1 MAISFDAVSV
11 SVPATTANLGS
22 GFDSAGLAL
31 GLYDDATFELLPSA
45 DVEVDIHGEGA
56 DTLPRDSHNLMVRA
70 FYESCDTFN
79 IPPMGIR
86 LAANNR
92 IPQKRGLGSSAS
104 AIVSGVCAAAAF
116 GGYDIADRD
125 VQDAVFSSASRIEGH
140 PDNVAP
146 AVYGG
151 LTLSWKSVRSVGSEA
166 DGPTSFP
173 SSADRPAGSGVSG
186 VSGIAGGP
194 EDGSFAGYGLDPE
207 DAAQEDASH
216 TGSCTGQ
223 FYSVRYPVSS
233 QISVYVFI
241 PDFELSTEEAR
252 SALPF
257 SVPFSD
263 AAANLGRAAL
273 LPYVL
278 SDAPNTGALYRSAGA
293 PEEGSSCGTSMHQ
306 VLFDATEDR
315 LHQQYRGGLMPE
327 SYGLVKALRAHG
339 FAACISGAGPCVLV
353 LDRDDGEGIAD
364 TGFSAVQQDRWRMQ
378 KMSVAPRGAVVR
390 TA

>member
-22 GFDSAGLAL
+22 GFDCAGLAL

-104 AIVSGVCAAAAF
+104 AIVSGMCAAAAF

-125 VQDAVFSSASRIEGH
+125 VQDAVFSIASRIEGH

-151 LTLSWKSVRSVGSEA
+151 LTLSWKSGRSVGSDA
-166 DGPTSFP
+166 AGTASFP
-173 SSADRPAGSGVSG
+173 SSADRPAGSGVLG
-186 VSGIAGGP
+186 VSDIAGGP
-194 EDGSFAGYGLDPE
+194 EAGPFGGYDLGSGDAVQDAG
-207 DAAQEDASH
+207 SH

-263 AAANLGRAAL
+263 AADGLGRAAL
-273 LPYVL
+273 LPYAL
-278 SDAPNTGALYRSAGA
+278 SDAPGTGALYRSTGA
-293 PEEGSSCGTSMHQ
+293 PEEGGSCGPSMHQ

-353 LDRDDGEGIAD
+353 LDRSDGEGIAD
-364 TGFSAVQQDRWRMQ
+364 TGFSTV
-378 KMSVAPRGAVVR
+378 
-390 TA
+390 

>member
-22 GFDSAGLAL
+22 GFDCAGLAL

-45 DVEVDIHGEGA
+45 EVEVDIHGEGA
-56 DTLPRDSHNLMVRA
+56 DILPRDSHNLMVKA

-125 VQDAVFSSASRIEGH
+125 VQDAVFSIASRIEGH

-151 LTLSWKSVRSVGSEA
+151 LTLSWKSVRSVGS
-166 DGPTSFP
+166 D
-173 SSADRPAGSGVSG
+173 ADRPAGSGVSG
-186 VSGIAGGP
+186 VSDIAG
-194 EDGSFAGYGLDPE
+194 DPE
-207 DAAQEDASH
+207 AGPFGGYDLGSGDAVQDAGSH

-263 AAANLGRAAL
+263 AADGLGRAAL
-273 LPYVL
+273 LPYAL
-278 SDAPNTGALYRSAGA
+278 SDAPGTGALYRSTGA
-293 PEEGSSCGTSMHQ
+293 PEEGGSCGPSMHQ

-353 LDRDDGEGIAD
+353 LDRSDGEGIAD
-364 TGFSAVQQDRWRMQ
+364 TGFSTVQRDRWRMQ